1 MSQDLEQYRD
11 IIEQLKPMIN
21 EPEFNQLL
29 TQVAASIS
37 KQKRFLLKME
47 LKRLARPCIR
57 LIDLRGHVDGKC
69 RKFVHEDKEHYL
81 DDMAIDV
88 FERQVRSFGQYTI
101 GVYEAVTNTENNYRV
116 MHSRLSATGTHLG
129 AATRSHNEATPSY
142 LAPKIEFGNFA
153 QRSEERMNYAMSV
166 ELSGETNKSVQAT
179 TVDISVS
186 GLKIK
191 VSKEH
196 LFKAGE
202 RLSVIF
208 RGLENEFS
216 LDTRQGLQYLIEGID
231 RSKEEQ
237 RLNLNRMADTES
249 PGFDKYFE
257 HFIHGNKRRYKVN
270 MDNTFDAIHN
280 KTYEQYY
287 IPNFTS
293 IPLFIEQSAG
303 VYTPRYALANDCNR
317 EDISYWSNEI
327 QELKIG
333 YLLSDERIKRCLALP
348 IGRQE
353 TFVYVFHHIKN
364 EKIYFYSATQD
375 ELDAAPHLKAV
386 FLGYGARK
394 ASWRVY
400 KLQFNAM
407 QPQQSHRPLSL
418 ADAISESVKRQNQQ
432 PVPRL
437 MSKLQHLSHIALLT
451 NITDTH
457 NTETYQQL
465 KFARSQLTELKVF
478 GHPRN
483 RTPAMVS
490 TFRFRYANQRRE
502 ARFLLRSKILLTIDD
517 LVFEGNTE
525 DVSVNGLKLELN
537 TFFHREQDTPVQV
550 SFPQLQNVTKK
561 YVLSDLPYKVRHISE
576 DQKVLHLGVVN
587 DPSNT
592 ATRLFFDELIK
603 KNRATLKAYR
613 YEKEIPGIGEA
624 LRNIYSRNVLNVAFF
639 IRKEG
644 AKYLPDAT
652 ATWST
657 HTRLTTLLSFQAQAG
672 QLNLYPL
679 FEGMAGKL
687 DFIATTLNRIKTNQR
702 PVMRELFVA
711 FNPGKTLIGEAI
723 KSCFVEQ
730 FDNDEQRHEFI
741 SQAAKA
747 GQFIAIKVFLSRS
760 GRPDIETLQSELN
773 YVGVYALHRAKI
785 LEEKLWS
792 VSGIGDLID
801 VTDEVMQRLG
811 FTAPAINENQ
821 QTPSKQNSKGPGIEQ
836 LLKS

>member
-1 MSQDLEQYRD
+1 MSQDLEQYSD

-21 EPEFNQLL
+21 EPEFDQIL

-69 RKFVHEDKEHYL
+69 RKFVYENKEHYL

-101 GVYEAVTNTENNYRV
+101 GVYEAVTSTENNYRV
-116 MHSRLSATGTHLG
+116 MHSRLRETGASP
-129 AATRSHNEATPSY
+129 AAQKRSVNEVTPSY
-142 LAPKIEFGNFA
+142 FAPKIEFGNFA
-153 QRSEERMNYAMSV
+153 QRSEERMNYAMTV
-166 ELSGETNKSVQAT
+166 EILSELNKSVPAI
-179 TVDISVS
+179 TVDVSVS

-202 RLSVIF
+202 RLSVLF
-208 RGLENEFS
+208 RGMENEFL
-216 LDTRQGLQYLIEGID
+216 LDKRQGLQYLIEGID
-231 RSKEEQ
+231 RSKDEQ
-237 RLNLNRMADTES
+237 RLNLKRVTDIAS
-249 PGFDKYFE
+249 PGFDKFFE
-257 HFIHGNKRRYKVN
+257 SFIHGNKRRYKVN

-293 IPLFIEQSAG
+293 IPLFIDHNAG
-303 VYTPRYALANDCNR
+303 VFTPRYALGNDCNR
-317 EDISYWSNEI
+317 EDISFWSNEV

-333 YLLSDERIKRCLALP
+333 YLLSDERIKRCLTLP
-348 IGRQE
+348 KGRQE
-353 TFVYVFHHIKN
+353 TFVYVFNHIKN
-364 EKIYFYSATQD
+364 EKIYFYSATQE
-375 ELDAAPHLKAV
+375 ELDGAPHLKKV

-407 QPQQSHRPLSL
+407 QPQQSHRPLSI
-418 ADAISESVKRQNQQ
+418 ADAVSESVKRQNQH

-457 NTETYQQL
+457 NTESYQHL
-465 KFARSQLTELKVF
+465 KFTRAELAELKIF
-478 GHPRN
+478 AHPRN
-483 RTPAMVS
+483 RSPAIVS

-502 ARFLLRSKILLTIDD
+502 TRFLLRSKILLTIDD
-517 LVFEGNTE
+517 VVFEGNTE
-525 DVSVNGLKLELN
+525 DVSVNGLRLELN
-537 TFFHREQDTPVQV
+537 TFFHRKMDTSVQV

-561 YVLSDLPYKVRHISE
+561 YVLSDLPYQVKNISQ

-587 DPSNT
+587 DPSNN

-613 YEKEIPGIGEA
+613 DEEDIPGIGEA

-644 AKYLPDAT
+644 ARYLPDAT

-657 HTRLTTLLSFQAQAG
+657 HTRLTTLLSFQAQSG

-687 DFIATTLNRIKTNQR
+687 DFIASTLNRIKTNQR

-711 FNPGKTLIGEAI
+711 FAPDKTVIGEAI

-730 FDNDEQRHEFI
+730 FDNDQQRSDFI
-741 SQAAKA
+741 SRATKT
-747 GQFIAIKVFLSRS
+747 GQFIAIKVFLSRT
-760 GRPDIETLQSELN
+760 GRPDIATLQSEIN

-811 FTAPAINENQ
+811 CSASAISENQ
-821 QTPSKQNSKGPGIEQ
+821 QVTSTKIIESPGIAQ
-836 LLKS
+836 LLKA

>member
-1 MSQDLEQYRD
+1 MNQDLEQYRD

-21 EPEFNQLL
+21 EPEFDQIL
-29 TQVAASIS
+29 TQVGAAIS

-57 LIDLRGHVDGKC
+57 LIDLRGHVDGNC
-69 RKFVHEDKEHYL
+69 RGFVYEGKEHYL

-101 GVYEAVTNTENNYRV
+101 GVYEAVTSTENNYRV
-116 MHSRLSATGTHLG
+116 MHSRLREKGGGLG
-129 AATRSHNEATPSY
+129 AEKRSVNEVIPSY

-153 QRSEERMNYAMSV
+153 QRSEERMNYAITV
-166 ELSGETNKSVQAT
+166 ELFGEQNKSVQAI
-179 TVDISVS
+179 TVDVSVS

-196 LFKAGE
+196 LFKSGE
-202 RLSVIF
+202 RLSVLF

-216 LDTRQGLQYLIEGID
+216 LDKRQGLQYLIEGID
-231 RSKEEQ
+231 RSRKEQ
-237 RLNLNRMADTES
+237 RLNLKRVSDTAN
-249 PGFDKYFE
+249 PGFDKFFE
-257 HFIHGNKRRYKVN
+257 SFIHGNKRRYKVN

-293 IPLFIEQSAG
+293 IPLFIEQNSG
-303 VYTPRYALANDCNR
+303 VFTPRYALANDCNR
-317 EDISYWSNEI
+317 EDISFWSNEI

-348 IGRQE
+348 KGCQE
-353 TFVYVFHHIKN
+353 TFVYVFNHIKN

-375 ELDAAPHLKAV
+375 ELDAAPHLKGV
-386 FLGYGARK
+386 FMGYGARK

-407 QPQQSHRPLSL
+407 QPQQSHRPLSI
-418 ADAISESVKRQNQQ
+418 ADTISGSVKRQNQH

-437 MSKLQHLSHIALLT
+437 MSRLQHLSHIALLT
-451 NITDTH
+451 NITDEH
-457 NTETYQQL
+457 NTESYQHL
-465 KFARSQLTELKVF
+465 KFTRSQLAKLSIF

-483 RTPAMVS
+483 RSPAVVS

-502 ARFLLRSKILLTIDD
+502 TRFLLRSKILLTIDD
-517 LVFEGNTE
+517 LVLEGNTE
-525 DVSVNGLKLELN
+525 DVSVNGLKLELD
-537 TFFHREQDTPVQV
+537 TFFHRELDTPVQV
-550 SFPQLQNVTKK
+550 SFPQLQKVTKK
-561 YVLSDLPYKVRHISE
+561 HVLSDLPYNVRHISQ

-587 DPSNT
+587 DPSNA
-592 ATRLFFDELIK
+592 ATRVFFDELIN

-613 YEKEIPGIGEA
+613 DEEDIPGIGEA
-624 LRNIYSRNVLNVAFF
+624 LRNIYARNVLNVAFF

-644 AKYLPDAT
+644 ARYLPDAT

-657 HTRLTTLLSFQAQAG
+657 HTRLTTLLSFQAESG

-679 FEGMAGKL
+679 FEGMSGKL
-687 DFIATTLNRIKTNQR
+687 DFIANTLNHIKTNQR

-711 FNPGKTLIGEAI
+711 FDPGKTVIGEAI

-730 FDNDEQRHEFI
+730 FDNDEQRNEFI
-741 SQAAKA
+741 SQATLN
-747 GQFIAIKVFLSRS
+747 GQFIAIKVFLSRT
-760 GRPDIETLQSELN
+760 GRPDIETLQSEIN

-792 VSGIGDLID
+792 VCGIGDLID
-801 VTDEVMQRLG
+801 VTDEVMQRHD
-811 FTAPAINENQ
+811 FTTSAITKNQ
-821 QTPSKQNSKGPGIEQ
+821 QTPSKQNIKSPAIEQ
-836 LLKS
+836 LLKT